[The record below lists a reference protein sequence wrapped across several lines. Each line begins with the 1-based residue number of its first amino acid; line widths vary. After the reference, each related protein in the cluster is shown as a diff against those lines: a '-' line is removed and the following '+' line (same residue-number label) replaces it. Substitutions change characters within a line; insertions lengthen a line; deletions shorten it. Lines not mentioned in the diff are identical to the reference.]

1 MKSNN
6 KTFHWSAILMS
17 LLLLSGHRT
26 ALPPRYSCN
35 NGEIT
40 INSVAA
46 LELITAQSNKLH
58 GVIDTENRTFA
69 WTVEIRSFQG
79 FNSPLQR
86 EHFNENYMETTQFP
100 KAKFTGKII
109 EQVNFEQAGTQ
120 SIRAKGILSIHGV
133 DQERIVKS
141 TLSNHNGKL
150 YIQSKFTV
158 PVADHNISIPR
169 IVHQKIAEE
178 IEVTVTAVLS
188 PQ

>member
-1 MKSNN
+1 M
-6 KTFHWSAILMS
+6 KTFILSIS
-17 LLLLSGHRT
+17 LLLSVSLSFSQNIYK
-26 ALPPRYSCN
+26 AVQ
-35 NGEIT
+35 GEIAFFSET
-40 INSVAA
+40 PIENIDAHNTNLKA
-46 LELITAQSNKLH
+46 LLNTDN
-58 GVIDTENRTFA
+58 N
-69 WTVEIRSFQG
+69 EIAFVVTNVG
-79 FNSPLQR
+79 FKFEKPLME

-109 EQVNFEQAGTQ
+109 EQVNFEQVGTQ